1 MHLLLLVPNHYDIQQ
16 IERVWSSPSTFGER
30 SSVSSIPQWW
40 PQQKLDF
47 WWVETKQR
55 WLPIPMIV
63 GHIHWYPIIV
73 VGWNNSDDVPILVG
87 CVCVC
92 HHRWWL
98 NCQQE
103 NTMDQCLDLF
113 QSDIFRCWPN
123 SNDTNESQIHFLQ
136 PFLVDSEIAQSKW
149 QVQVLYLTV
158 GHTYRLVVTRF
169 PWYAWSHWPCK
180 FISLY
185 IFFLMFVSTN
195 CIIRWSLCNVGYD
208 HLRISD
214 KKNTDQ

>member
-98 NCQQE
+98 NCQQD

-123 SNDTNESQIHFLQ
+123 SNDTNESQIHFLSGK
-136 PFLVDSEIAQSKW
+136 FRYCIW
-149 QVQVLYLTV
+149 QLDTPIVLWLLDFHDMHDPIDHVNLYL
-158 GHTYRLVVTRF
+158 R
-169 PWYAWSHWPCK
+169 
-180 FISLY
+180 
-185 IFFLMFVSTN
+185 IFFSDV
-195 CIIRWSLCNVGYD
+195 CIN
-208 HLRISD
+208 
-214 KKNTDQ
+214 